1 MNEDDTSN
9 MSCNLKYSAL
19 IAKRVANVQ
28 LTDTFLHANMNYIYI
43 NHKELG
49 IISTLINLAVEFL
62 IRNFFH
68 LFPVQ

>member
-9 MSCNLKYSAL
+9 MSCNFKYSAL

-43 NHKELG
+43 NHQELG
-49 IISTLINLAVEFL
+49 IIST
-62 IRNFFH
+62 
-68 LFPVQ
+68 